1 MTQIRIIKRL
11 FPIFFLI
18 ALSVSHAFSQTK
30 QTENTFKLDEGKT
43 GEKATINDMKWI
55 VGAWQGEAF
64 GGFSEEIYS
73 DPNSGVIMGA
83 YRLIV
88 DGKTV
93 FYELMT
99 ILEENGTVV
108 FRLKHFEPNLTGWEE
123 KDKFVEF
130 KFIKKDA
137 KRIYFEGMTFE
148 PIGKK
153 ALKIYLAIKQKDG
166 SVKEETFTYKRV
178 R

>member
-1 MTQIRIIKRL
+1 MTKKL
-11 FPIFFLI
+11 FSISLLI
-18 ALSVSHAFSQTK
+18 GVFATFGFGQTK
-30 QTENTFKLDEGKT
+30 QTENTFKLEDGKT
-43 GEKATINDMKWI
+43 GEKAVIADMKWI
-55 VGAWQGEAF
+55 VGAWQGAAF

-73 DPNSGVIMGA
+73 DPKSGVIMGA

-99 ILEENGTVV
+99 IVEENETLV
-108 FRLKHFEPNLTGWEE
+108 FRLKHFNADLSGWEE

-130 KFIKKDA
+130 KYIKKDA

-148 PIGKK
+148 PVGKK
-153 ALKIYLAIKQKDG
+153 ALKIFLAIKQKDG
-166 SVKEETFTYKRV
+166 SLKEETFTYKRV